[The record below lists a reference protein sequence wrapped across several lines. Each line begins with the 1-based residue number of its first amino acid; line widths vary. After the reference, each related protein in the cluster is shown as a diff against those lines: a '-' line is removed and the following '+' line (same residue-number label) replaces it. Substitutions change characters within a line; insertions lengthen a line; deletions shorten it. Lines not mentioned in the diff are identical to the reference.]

1 MPDFP
6 SMHTQA
12 RMSIL
17 SGIPIYLKDGVQ
29 DLLIMSAKLCSSI
42 HSILAC
48 LFIMNECN
56 YAPNNVGS
64 SNKRSQLIPERIAL
78 AGVGL
83 CSAQHCC
90 CIPFI
95 VIHSF
100 IVILKHIMFV
110 F

>member
-1 MPDFP
+1 
-6 SMHTQA
+6 
-12 RMSIL
+12 
-17 SGIPIYLKDGVQ
+17 
-29 DLLIMSAKLCSSI
+29 MSAKLCLSI

-56 YAPNNVGS
+56 YALNNVES
-64 SNKRSQLIPERIAL
+64 SNKRRQLIQERITL
-78 AGVGL
+78 AGAGL